1 MSWIDQYR
9 SKLVTARE
17 AVNCVESGMRVYIH
31 PGCAEPE
38 ALVEALIS
46 RAPFVKNVELIHLL
60 THGTSPYCA
69 PDMAEH
75 FRHNALFVGGN
86 VREAV
91 NDGRADYTPI
101 FLSEIEALFESGEMP
116 IDVALIQVSPPDPHG
131 YCSFGVGVDTTL
143 TAAKNAHKVVAQ
155 VNAQMPRTYGDSFIH
170 VSKIDSIVELTR
182 PLCELKTKPGNKIF
196 EEIGARVASLIEDGS
211 VLQCGIGAI
220 PDAILPN
227 LMDRQD
233 LGVHTEMISDNVI
246 PLIEAGV
253 INGERKNLKPRKI
266 IVGFVLGTRKLFD
279 FIDENPAFEFH
290 PSAYTNDPFRIAS
303 NHRMVAVNSAI
314 EVDLTGQVCA
324 ESIGSQ
330 FYSGFGGQLDFIRGA
345 ARSKYG
351 KPIIALPSTA
361 KNGTDLA
368 HRASIGARSRGADGR
383 GDVHYVVT
391 EYGIAYL
398 HGRTIRQR
406 AESLIEIAHPKFRAE
421 LYEYCEQQRWFQRK
435 FLKKWKCEGKT
446 CQRNRAVT

>member
-38 ALVEALIS
+38 ALIEALMS
-46 RAPFVKNVELIHLL
+46 RAPYVKDVELIHLL

-69 PDMAEH
+69 PDMAES

-131 YCSFGVGVDTTL
+131 YCSFGVGVETTL
-143 TAAKNAHKVVAQ
+143 TAAKHAHKVVAQ

-170 VSKIDSIVELTR
+170 VSKIDSIVELSQ
-182 PLCELKTKPGNKIF
+182 PLCELKAQKSDKTF
-196 EEIGARVASLIEDGS
+196 EQIGARVASLIEDGS

-220 PDAILPN
+220 PDAILPA

-233 LGVHTEMISDNVI
+233 LGVHTELISDSVI

-253 INGERKNLKPRKI
+253 INGQRKNLKPRKI
-266 IVGFVLGTRKLFD
+266 ILGFVLGTRKLFD

-290 PSAYTNDPFRIAS
+290 PSAYTNDPFRIAA
-303 NHRMVAVNSAI
+303 NERMVAVNSAI

-345 ARSKYG
+345 ARSKHG
-351 KPIIALPSTA
+351 KPTIAMPSTA
-361 KNGTDLA
+361 KNGTVSRITPRLA
-368 HRASIGARSRGADGR
+368 HGSGVLTGRA
-383 GDVHYVVT
+383 DVHYVVT

-406 AESLIEIAHPKFRAE
+406 AQSLIEIAHPKFRDE
-421 LYEYCEQQRWFQRK
+421 LYEYCEQQRWFQRNAY
-435 FLKKWKCEGKT
+435 EVENA
-446 CQRNRAVT
+446 RVTNVIATAR